1 MLEIN
6 WLKIGLL
13 VFFYAGIRLFV
24 RSDNLYK
31 IFLGYAVSL
40 MALLLLL
47 EGFYDLQ

>member
-40 MALLLLL
+40 MALQILL
-47 EGFYDLQ
+47 EKVYDL